1 MNKTVKE
8 KGYDYCVTVINSCET
23 KDQLDDVK
31 NLAENFLRIN
41 GENAMAEYLF
51 LQNMIF
57 NKKLVIDNAPRDIK

>member
-8 KGYDYCVTVINSCET
+8 KGYDYCVTVINSCESQQ
-23 KDQLDDVK
+23 QLDDVK

-57 NKKLVIDNAPRDIK
+57 NKKLVLDNAPRDTK

>member
-23 KDQLDDVK
+23 KNQLDDVK

-57 NKKLVIDNAPRDIK
+57 NKKLTLDNAPRDTK

>member
-31 NLAENFLRIN
+31 NLTESFLRIN

-57 NKKLVIDNAPRDIK
+57 NKKLILDNAPRDIK

>member
-8 KGYDYCVTVINSCET
+8 KGYDYCVTVINSCESQQ
-23 KDQLDDVK
+23 QLDDVK

-57 NKKLVIDNAPRDIK
+57 NKKLVLDNAPRDIK

>member
-31 NLAENFLRIN
+31 NLAESFLRIN

-57 NKKLVIDNAPRDIK
+57 NKKLVLDSAPRDIK

>member
-23 KDQLDDVK
+23 KNQLDDVK

-57 NKKLVIDNAPRDIK
+57 NKKLTLDNAPRNTK

>member
-23 KDQLDDVK
+23 KEQLDNVK
-31 NLAENFLRIN
+31 NLAESFLRIN

-57 NKKLVIDNAPRDIK
+57 NKKLTLDNAPRDTK

>member
-31 NLAENFLRIN
+31 NLAESFLRIN

>member
-8 KGYDYCVTVINSCET
+8 KGYDYCVTVINSCESQQ
-23 KDQLDDVK
+23 QLDDVK

-57 NKKLVIDNAPRDIK
+57 NKKLVLDSAPRDIK

>member
-31 NLAENFLRIN
+31 NLAESFLRIN

-57 NKKLVIDNAPRDIK
+57 NKKLVLDNAPRDIK

>member
-1 MNKTVKE
+1 MNKTPKE

-31 NLAENFLRIN
+31 NLTESFLRIN

-57 NKKLVIDNAPRDIK
+57 NKKLILDNAPRDIK

>member
-31 NLAENFLRIN
+31 NLTESFLRIN

-57 NKKLVIDNAPRDIK
+57 NKKLILDNAPRDTK

>member
-57 NKKLVIDNAPRDIK
+57 NKKLIIDNAPRDIK

>member
-8 KGYDYCVTVINSCET
+8 KGYDYCVTVINSCKT
-23 KDQLDDVK
+23 KEQLDNVK
-31 NLAENFLRIN
+31 NLAESFLRIN

-57 NKKLVIDNAPRDIK
+57 NKKLVLDNAPRDIK

>member
-23 KDQLDDVK
+23 KEQLDNVK
-31 NLAENFLRIN
+31 NLAESFLRIN

-57 NKKLVIDNAPRDIK
+57 NKKLVLDNAPRDIK